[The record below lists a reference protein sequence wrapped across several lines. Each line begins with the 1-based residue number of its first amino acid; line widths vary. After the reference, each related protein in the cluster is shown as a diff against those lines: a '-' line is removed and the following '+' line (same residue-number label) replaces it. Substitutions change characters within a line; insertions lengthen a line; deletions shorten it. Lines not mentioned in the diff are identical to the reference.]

1 MERRIPDRRMYDMA
15 GERSFTALLRAL
27 KLKKERYNIRKPTA
41 ESDGAY
47 ASEEQD
53 IPSKLPEES
62 SRTGSSEV
70 ADVFKSAREKAT
82 TSMST
87 ENPAETAI
95 SQAEQERLK
104 MLERLRK
111 DSPKFKL
118 LKRINV
124 GNLFTICH
132 KHPEFRPLI
141 ISMFRLHEFVNSGWN
156 RHEQELLIGLFVKIE
171 TLINELVSM
180 KNNPDAS
187 SDDMENKFDELK
199 WYISEFIGIL
209 CSHRDFLH
217 TVPLRHAS
225 YISSSEERAWLEQ
238 QEKADVDE
246 YSINELVKPKTYLST
261 IIDTKYLIR
270 IAHEHPEFRP
280 SVKCA
285 LGVHA
290 AMKYLDYNAQV
301 KVNKVLSKVEKY
313 LKKLIHQKY
322 NPDSAPSID
331 VDRTTRKLVSSINE
345 SFAEIM
351 SNLSERCE
359 KSRKK
364 FIECLRCPTVTSFV
378 KNVNVQPQQLKI
390 KERDNPHRNLKGV
403 VAYANYGIS
412 QDRLKNLESLFH
424 HLAAKKGAFRHVW
437 LYKTCVNWFE
447 IALLYSEYKSKTRE
461 NRKKLDIVRSH
472 VLRRFDEYEE
482 VMAEARE
489 FALRIHGAGFSL
501 ANSLSDEIALS
512 GEMEMLSSEAED
524 YLATLDR
531 LIGHF
536 LNDWKTYLNF
546 NCSIRRS
553 RYKFLTK
560 HQWKAFDF
568 PLY

>member
-15 GERSFTALLRAL
+15 GERSITALLRGI
-27 KLKKERYNIRKPTA
+27 KLKRERYSIRKPTE
-41 ESDGAY
+41 ESDGAR

-62 SRTGSSEV
+62 SRTVFSEL
-70 ADVFKSAREKAT
+70 ADAFKSAT

-95 SQAEQERLK
+95 SQAEQEQLK

-118 LKRINV
+118 FKRINV

-141 ISMFRLHEFVNSGWN
+141 ISMFRLHEFVNSSWN
-156 RHEQELLIGLFVKIE
+156 KHEQELLIGLFVKIE

-187 SDDMENKFDELK
+187 SDEMENKFDELK

-209 CSHRDFLH
+209 CSHRDLLH
-217 TVPLRHAS
+217 TVPLRRAMH
-225 YISSSEERAWLEQ
+225 ISSSEERAWLEQ

-246 YSINELVKPKTYLST
+246 YSINELIKPKTYLST

-280 SVKCA
+280 SVKCV

-290 AMKYLDYNAQV
+290 AMKYLDYNGQV
-301 KVNKVLSKVEKY
+301 KVNKVLTKVEKY

-322 NPDSAPSID
+322 NPDLAPSIN
-331 VDRTTRKLVSSINE
+331 VDRTTRKLISSINE

-351 SNLSERCE
+351 SNLSEQCK

-364 FIECLRCPTVTSFV
+364 FIECLRCPSVTSFV

-390 KERDNPHRNLKGV
+390 KERENPHLNLKGV

-447 IALLYSEYKSKTRE
+447 IALLYGEYRSKARE
-461 NRKKLDIVRSH
+461 DRKKLDIVRSH
-472 VLRRFDEYEE
+472 ILRRFDEYEE
-482 VMAEARE
+482 VMAGARE
-489 FALRIHGAGFSL
+489 FANRIRGAGFSL

-512 GEMEMLSSEAED
+512 GEMEMLSSDAED
-524 YLATLDR
+524 YLSTLDR

-536 LNDWKTYLNF
+536 LNDWKTYLTL
-546 NCSIRRS
+546 NCPIRRN
-553 RYKFLTK
+553 RYEFLTK